1 MMNTSVATP
10 QQLGY
15 RMPAEWEPHAAT
27 WLSWPR
33 PDGVSFPGRYAEVLP
48 ALGELVRALAP
59 HELVNITCRSDA
71 IEAIAR
77 ETIGPVANIKYHRIA
92 SDEAWCRDHGP
103 TFVVRAGNAG
113 IVDWRFTA
121 WGGKYQ
127 PCADD
132 DAVPVRI
139 AELLGCPLF
148 QPPLVL
154 EGGSIDVNGCGLLL
168 TTEACLLN
176 QNRNPHLSK
185 KQIEEFLKA
194 YLGITQVLWLG
205 AGIVGD
211 DTDGHVDDITR
222 FVSPTTVV
230 TAVEGDPR
238 DENYLALQDNLN
250 RLRHLKAIERIVEL
264 PMPGVV
270 AQRGKRL
277 PAGYA
282 NFYIANSV
290 VIMPTYR
297 QPAADQRAQVILQ
310 QLFPTRRVVPLDSTA
325 VIWGRGSFHCLT
337 QQQPKV

>member
-1 MMNTSVATP
+1 MNTCAAIP

-33 PDGVSFPGRYAEVLP
+33 PEGVSFPGRYAEVVP

-59 HELVNITCRSDA
+59 HELVNITCRSA
-71 IEAIAR
+71 AVEAIAR
-77 ETIGPVANIKYHRIA
+77 ETIGAVANVQYHRIA

-103 TFVVRAGNAG
+103 TFVVRPGEAG

-121 WGGKYQ
+121 WGGKYT

-132 DAVPVRI
+132 DAVPARI
-139 AELLGCPLF
+139 AEWLACPLF

-154 EGGSIDVNGCGLLL
+154 EGGSIDVNGGGLLL

-185 KQIEEFLKA
+185 TQIEDYLKA
-194 YLGITQVLWLG
+194 YLGITAVIWLG

-230 TAVEGDPR
+230 TAVEADPR
-238 DENYLALQDNLN
+238 DENYAALHDNLN
-250 RLRHLKAIERIVEL
+250 RLRHVPAIERIVEL
-264 PMPGVV
+264 PMPGAVV
-270 AQRGKRL
+270 QRGKRL

-282 NFYIANSV
+282 NFYIANEV
-290 VIMPTYR
+290 VIMPTYQ
-297 QPAADQRAQVILQ
+297 QPATDQRAQAILQ
-310 QLFPTRRVVPLDSTA
+310 ALFPTRRVVPLDSTA

>member
-1 MMNTSVATP
+1 MNTSAATP

-59 HELVNITCRSDA
+59 HEPVNITGRNA
-71 IEAIAR
+71 AVAAIAR
-77 ETIGPVANIKYHRIA
+77 QTVGAIANVHYPPIP

-103 TFVVRAGNAG
+103 TFIVRPGTAG

-132 DAVPVRI
+132 DTVPARI
-139 AELLGCPLF
+139 AKLLGLPVF
-148 QPPLVL
+148 QPALVL
-154 EGGSIDVNGCGLLL
+154 EGGSIDVNGRGLLL

-176 QNRNPHLSK
+176 KNRNPNLRK
-185 KQIEEFLKA
+185 EQIEQFLKD

-222 FVSPTTVV
+222 FVGPTTVV
-230 TAVEGDPR
+230 TAVEADPR
-238 DENYLALQDNLN
+238 DENYAALQDNLH
-250 RLRHLKAIERIVEL
+250 RLRHMKVIERIVEL
-264 PMPGVV
+264 PMPGGVV
-270 AQRGKRL
+270 QQGKRL
-277 PAGYA
+277 PASYA
-282 NFYIANSV
+282 NFYIANKV
-290 VIMPTYR
+290 VILPTYR
-297 QPAADQRAQVILQ
+297 QPLADQRAQAILQ
-310 QLFPTRRVVPLDSTA
+310 ELFPTRRVVPVDSTD

>member
-1 MMNTSVATP
+1 MNTSAATP

-15 RMPAEWEPHAAT
+15 RIPAEWEPHAAT

-59 HELVNITCRSDA
+59 HEPVNITCRNDE

-77 ETIGPVANIKYHRIA
+77 QTIDHCAAVRYHRIA

-103 TFVVRAGNAG
+103 TFIVRDGNAA

-132 DAVPVRI
+132 DAVPARI
-139 AELLGCPLF
+139 AELLGVPVF

-154 EGGSIDVNGCGLLL
+154 EGGSIDVNGHGLLI

-176 QNRNPHLSK
+176 KNRNPHLNK
-185 KQIEEFLKA
+185 NQIEQFLKD

-211 DTDGHVDDITR
+211 DTDGHVDDMTR

-230 TAVEGDPR
+230 TAVEADSH
-238 DENYLALQDNLN
+238 DENYPALHDNLN
-250 RLRHLKAIERIVEL
+250 RLRHMKSIQRIVEL
-264 PMPGVV
+264 PMPGRVE
-270 AQRGKRL
+270 QNGKRL
-277 PAGYA
+277 PASYA
-282 NFYIANSV
+282 NFYIANNV
-290 VIMPTYR
+290 VILPTFR
-297 QPAADQRAQVILQ
+297 QPLADQRAQATLQ
-310 QLFPTRRVVPLDSTA
+310 ELFPTRKVVPLDSTN